1 MSPGKTLEGALGAL
15 AFSLALPWL
24 CWFSFPHFGTLQLVL
39 TGLIVGIGGQLGDL
53 AISVIKRDLGVKDMG
68 ALIPGHGGILDR
80 VDSLIYTAPLFL
92 HMVDFFYNLPE

>member
-1 MSPGKTLEGALGAL
+1 M
-15 AFSLALPWL
+15 
-24 CWFSFPHFGTLQLVL
+24 
-39 TGLIVGIGGQLGDL
+39 IVGIGGQLGDL